1 MANMARAPLVVV
13 IVIVAATAAPPASA
27 SREPA
32 VDEAGLISGT
42 ALELAP
48 GAGPFALPTGEDV
61 FALDE
66 QMREFVAPLVEIRD
80 PRQKMVALIHALD
93 ERGMFAL
100 QYSEVTRT
108 ASATFHERQGNCL
121 SFTMLFVGLA
131 RAAGLAATY
140 QTVDVPPTWSNDGQ
154 VVIASHVN
162 SVVKTGSGQETIVDF
177 NVRTFRGEQ
186 RSRRVSDTYALGLF
200 YTNLGAEALVRG
212 EYALSLGLLREAA
225 RVHPGV
231 AGLWVNLGVLYAK
244 HGRYEHAEAAYLK
257 ALELDDGEHSALGNL
272 ALVYAALGETELAG
286 TYRAR
291 VQAYRERNPYYHYSI
306 AARAYEANEYEDALL
321 ALRKALR
328 LKSDEHQFYSLRGEV
343 LSAMGRSREAT
354 SNFERAREFQ
364 NIEDARSESLLQ
376 REGAPLRR

>member
-1 MANMARAPLVVV
+1 MAYMARAALLVVV
-13 IVIVAATAAPPASA
+13 VIIAMTEVTPASA
-27 SREPA
+27 SRERA
-32 VDEAGLISGT
+32 FNEVELISGA
-42 ALELAP
+42 ALGLDSSVAV
-48 GAGPFALPTGEDV
+48 ALPTRDQV
-61 FALDE
+61 FALDAE
-66 QMREFVAPLVEIRD
+66 MREFVAPLAQIRD

-93 ERGMFAL
+93 ERGMFSL

-108 ASATFHERQGNCL
+108 ATATFHDRQGNCL

-131 RAAGLAATY
+131 RAAGLTAIY

-186 RSRRVSDTYALGLF
+186 RSRRVNDAYALALF
-200 YTNLGAEALVRG
+200 YTNLGAEALLRG
-212 EYALSLGLLREAA
+212 EYNLSLALLQEAA

-257 ALELDDGEHSALGNL
+257 ALELDEGEHSALGNL
-272 ALVYAALGETELAG
+272 ALVYAALNENELAG

-291 VQAYRERNPYYHYSI
+291 VQEYRERNPYYHYSV
-306 AARAYEANEYEDALL
+306 AERAYEASRFEDALT

-343 LSAMGRSREAT
+343 LSALGRSREAT
-354 SNFERAREFQ
+354 NSFARAREFQ
-364 NIEDARSESLLQ
+364 NIEEERTESLLGGEDAPQ
-376 REGAPLRR
+376 R